1 MFIEKSEG
9 GSSLRVSVVWWCQR
23 NVTRKATSI
32 SLTIGSSASEVSR
45 SNTAHQS
52 YSTLIQPVSIDPQR
66 ENGLQSPSTSQ
77 TGSTYG
83 IAPVFTKSLQ
93 NIRAKKGQLAVF
105 ECRIQ
110 ARPTMHVR
118 WYRDYNQIIDSADFR
133 ILRKKTCLSAVPEE
147 VCTLVITEAF
157 PEDSGVFKC
166 IAENEF
172 GAVASSAHLSVSQGA
187 KEMEGFETLPHTQ
200 AAKKTASLPR
210 KSQNVVKERDLATKP
225 PCNVLQKTPDPGK
238 QRERV
243 NSGWQNHQREMEEF
257 HGIYEDS
264 PETSS
269 A

>member
-1 MFIEKSEG
+1 MSQTK
-9 GSSLRVSVVWWCQR
+9 
-23 NVTRKATSI
+23 RKATSI

-66 ENGLQSPSTSQ
+66 LQSPSTSQ

-133 ILRKKTCLSAVPEE
+133 ILRKNWLYE
-147 VCTLVITEAF
+147 LM
-157 PEDSGVFKC
+157 
-166 IAENEF
+166 EN
-172 GAVASSAHLSVSQGA
+172 
-187 KEMEGFETLPHTQ
+187 
-200 AAKKTASLPR
+200 
-210 KSQNVVKERDLATKP
+210 
-225 PCNVLQKTPDPGK
+225 
-238 QRERV
+238 
-243 NSGWQNHQREMEEF
+243 
-257 HGIYEDS
+257 
-264 PETSS
+264 
-269 A
+269 